1 MTLTGNLEQKFKK
14 SLYPRIRPGPSQA
27 EHLSEAD
34 LLFFQYCC
42 KHNVIEPTSN
52 NLDHDQKNYVTV
64 ERVLCIKRTMD
75 LNGFILDY
83 RLAMSTKTVPQ
94 TRAIAHPQTGT

>member
-34 LLFFQYCC
+34 LFDLKTFGIKTEYLLHYQV
-42 KHNVIEPTSN
+42 K
-52 NLDHDQKNYVTV
+52 KNH
-64 ERVLCIKRTMD
+64 
-75 LNGFILDY
+75 G
-83 RLAMSTKTVPQ
+83 
-94 TRAIAHPQTGT
+94 